1 MATSLTMHRERLV
14 CAQSTYNMSC
24 ACTYIQ
30 HAHVHVHVHV
40 HVHLLGDCLVYMWF
54 LLGARQWGVGGGTA
68 APWG

>member
-1 MATSLTMHRERLV
+1 V
-14 CAQSTYNMSC
+14 CPHVSTYNMSC

-30 HAHVHVHVHV
+30 HAHVHAHVHVHV
-40 HVHLLGDCLVYMWF
+40 HVHVLGDWLVYMWF